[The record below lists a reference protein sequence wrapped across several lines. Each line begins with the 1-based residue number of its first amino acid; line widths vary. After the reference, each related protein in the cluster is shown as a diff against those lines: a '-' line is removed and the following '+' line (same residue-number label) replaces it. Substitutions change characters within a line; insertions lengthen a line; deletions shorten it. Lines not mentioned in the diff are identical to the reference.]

1 MMHCILDPEL
11 ECQDPDWE
19 IYCEEC
25 SYFQAIMKGKAKDTS
40 NEEQGKAI
48 II

>member
-11 ECQDPDWE
+11 ECQDPDGE
-19 IYCEEC
+19 IYCGDC
-25 SYFQAIMKGKAKDTS
+25 SYFQAMTENAANSSDH
-40 NEEQGKAI
+40 EEQGKAI

>member
-1 MMHCILDPEL
+1 MMHCILDPEI
-11 ECQDPDWE
+11 ECQDPDGE
-19 IYCEEC
+19 ISCEEC
-25 SYFQAIMKGKAKDTS
+25 SYFQAMMESKANDTS